1 MPARETAARFPLP
14 HGECGGWC
22 GGGSAPY
29 PRLVFGVAARPP
41 FFSKKGEEGWGTGA
55 ATGRG
60 NAPGKE
66 GRDPTRSTPKRAECP
81 PQEHTPFACKRGV
94 RYPFVPKS
102 REVPPPMGK
111 QYAILRVQKC
121 KGAAIGAM
129 QYHNDREPGKHT
141 NPDIDQTRTR
151 LNREMRSHV
160 DYEREV
166 QARIDDGYSGERK
179 VRKDAVKL
187 VEGIITASPEFFEGK
202 SEEECRRFFE
212 DAYEFVCAEMGAE
225 NVIHFTV
232 HMDETTPHA
241 HWGAVPIKD
250 GRLSWKAFFDGRG
263 GLSAFQDR
271 CFEKVGKPWGLDR
284 GEKHS
289 GRRYRKTA
297 EMKRDLEQE
306 VEELREQKAALIDE
320 IAYKDGQLY
329 ELQDAVVSKEIEIE
343 QLKSEVK
350 RQRSTIDRLERTIS
364 GLEERLDKAVGNII
378 EIADTMR
385 WRFEPQNWRKA
396 LSRLIDNPIAHAAL
410 AVRQNV
416 ARWVEKDARAAD
428 RVIKREVKS
437 VRKELGSLVQMAEQ
451 TRQAS
456 AQLESERASG
466 RPESRSKGIDR

>member
-1 MPARETAARFPLP
+1 
-14 HGECGGWC
+14 
-22 GGGSAPY
+22 
-29 PRLVFGVAARPP
+29 
-41 FFSKKGEEGWGTGA
+41 
-55 ATGRG
+55 
-60 NAPGKE
+60 
-66 GRDPTRSTPKRAECP
+66 
-81 PQEHTPFACKRGV
+81 
-94 RYPFVPKS
+94 
-102 REVPPPMGK
+102 MGK

-187 VEGIITASPEFFEGK
+187 VEGIVTASPEFFELADDDK
-202 SEEECRRFFE
+202 VREFFD
-212 DAYEFVCAEMGAE
+212 DAYRFCCDEFGESNMV
-225 NVIHFTV
+225 HFTV

-289 GRRYRKTA
+289 GRQYQETA

-329 ELQDAVVSKEIEIE
+329 ELQDAVVSKEIEID

-364 GLEERLDKAVGNII
+364 GLEERLDKAIGNII

-396 LSRLIDNPIAHAAL
+396 LSRLVDNPIAHAAL

-437 VRKELGSLVQMAEQ
+437 VRKELGALAAEAQQM
-451 TRQAS
+451 RKS
-456 AQLESERASG
+456 GKQLESERSSG
-466 RPESRSKGIDR
+466 RPESRSKGVDR

>member
-1 MPARETAARFPLP
+1 MSYVIAR
-14 HGECGGWC
+14 
-22 GGGSAPY
+22 
-29 PRLVFGVAARPP
+29 VMKV
-41 FFSKKGEEGWGTGA
+41 K
-55 ATGRG
+55 
-60 NAPGKE
+60 
-66 GRDPTRSTPKRAECP
+66 ST
-81 PQEHTPFACKRGV
+81 
-94 RYPFVPKS
+94 S
-102 REVPPPMGK
+102 
-111 QYAILRVQKC
+111 
-121 KGAAIGAM
+121 IGAM
-129 QYHNDREPGKHT
+129 QYHNDRAPGEHL
-141 NPDIDQTRTR
+141 NPDIDPERTH
-151 LNREMRSHV
+151 LNYELHDAEGCYLPRKYAAEV
-160 DYEREV
+160 DAKIAANRT
-166 QARIDDGYSGERK
+166 SGRK

-225 NVIHFTV
+225 NMIHFTV

-284 GEKHS
+284 GVKHS
-289 GRRYRKTA
+289 GRRYQETA

-329 ELQDAVVSKEIEIE
+329 ELQDAVVSKEIEID

-396 LSRLIDNPIAHAAL
+396 LSRLVDNPIAHAAL

-437 VRKELGSLVQMAEQ
+437 VRKELGALAAEAQQM
-451 TRQAS
+451 RKS
-456 AQLESERASG
+456 GKQLESERASR
-466 RPESRSKGIDR
+466 RPESRSNGVDR